1 MGEVTNHFST
11 DYYLYKFLNKLAK
24 RICWIHPNIIT
35 IGAGLMIFP
44 IISNILYDGNVWYLI
59 VLFLIRHILDCLDGS
74 VARKCNKSSKFGAY
88 LDLSFDYIFFLSI
101 YLAIGYKSLQIK
113 HRIMKNPFKLF
124 IIILSIAFFFILNYY
139 FIQKFE
145 LLKDEKNVQT
155 NVFFDFIQKNVDYEI
170 VHFFIFA
177 LLIKFIL

>member
-24 RICWIHPNIIT
+24 RICWIHPNVIT
-35 IGAGLMIFP
+35 IIAGLMIFP
-44 IISNILYDGNVWYLI
+44 IISNILYDGDVWYLI
-59 VLFLIRHILDCLDGS
+59 LLFLVRHILDCLDGS
-74 VARKCNKSSKFGAY
+74 VARKCNKVSKFGAY

-101 YLAIGYKSLQIK
+101 YLAIGYKSVQIK
-113 HRIMKNPFKLF
+113 NRIMRNPFKILVILF
-124 IIILSIAFFFILNYY
+124 AAVFFFILNYY
-139 FIQKFE
+139 FLRKFE

-155 NVFFDFIQKNVDYEI
+155 NVLFDFIQKNVDYEI
-170 VHFFIFA
+170 IHFFIFA